1 MSTGLSLE
9 TYRTLNSSAAS
20 LKFKRDLSN
29 QYKKVREMDKM
40 NNSIIKNMYNS
51 T

>member
-1 MSTGLSLE
+1 MSTGLSVE
-9 TYRTLNSSAAS
+9 TYRTLNSSMAS
-20 LKFKRDLSN
+20 IKFKRDLSK
-29 QYKKVREMDKM
+29 QYVKVREMNKM